1 MSIIQNIRER
11 GTWILLGFIAIALI
25 AFILQDGIG
34 RNNGAGNQVVLGEIN
49 GKQININDIEQ
60 TFQYRL
66 KMFGS
71 QNVKRETDLNR
82 IWESELYTELISQE
96 AEKIGLAVGT
106 KETED
111 VIYGNES
118 PFTREPFNQNFIDQ
132 ATGRFK
138 VEELKTILTKLKKSN
153 KKEDIEQRESLEKNE
168 IIPATKQRLVD
179 KYITLLI
186 KGVQTPKWLLEKQ
199 YAESNA
205 TANINYVFLPYT
217 SIPDN
222 NIKVSNDEIATY
234 LKENSNAFQIEETQR
249 SLSFINFSAT
259 PTPTDSLV
267 VKKDII
273 SYKEAFKTA
282 TDLNIFLNSAGSE
295 ISYDSSYYSR
305 KNLGLPIN
313 IDSLINTPIGSVYGP
328 YIDGQNYT
336 MTKVVGTKQWS
347 DSTSVRYIILASGG
361 QTGSADSIAKNRIDS
376 IQLAIKGGASFDELA
391 KKYSDD
397 SRNKDNGGVLET
409 LTQKMQVAAEK
420 TLQYPKTFLNY
431 VFSNPQGTKGVLKTE
446 WGYQYVEILKQS
458 PPQAAYNLA
467 QLSKPISASAET
479 INTAKAAAIKFAS
492 SCKDVNSFITNAK
505 KIGKQATPVSG
516 IKGYDFNIQF
526 LGEKRELVKWL
537 FEKNINDV
545 SEPIDFGENFVVAVI
560 TGEDKPGLASVET
573 AKTMSLNGINVVDII
588 RNKKKAEQLKAKLV
602 GASLESIAASN
613 NTQVQ
618 KQDNLRYSDFG
629 IGTSQLEPKTIG
641 LAFNKTLLN
650 KVSKPIVG
658 NAGVYAIS
666 INSLGA
672 TADQQGLDA
681 FKARLNELAANTL
694 ARSLTALKKSAKIV
708 DNRTK
713 LF

>member
-11 GTWILLGFIAIALI
+11 GTWIILGFIAIALI

-34 RNNGAGNQVVLGEIN
+34 RNNKASNQPIVGDIN
-49 GKQININDIEQ
+49 GKKININDIEEI
-60 TFQYRL
+60 FQYKL
-66 KMFGS
+66 KMLGS
-71 QNVKRETDLNR
+71 QNIKREDVLNR
-82 IWESELYTELISQE
+82 IWDNELYTELISEE
-96 AEKIGLAVGT
+96 AEKIGLAVGA

-118 PFTREPFNQNFIDQ
+118 PFTREPFNKEFIDQ
-132 ATGRFK
+132 NTGRFK

-168 IIPATKQRLVD
+168 IIPATKQRLAE

-217 SIPDN
+217 TIPDN
-222 NIKVSNDEIATY
+222 NIKVTNDEIAAY

-249 SLSFINFSAT
+249 NLSFINFSAT

-267 VKKDII
+267 IKKDII

-295 ISYDSSYYSR
+295 IPYDSSYYSK
-305 KNLGLPIN
+305 KNIKFPTN
-313 IDSLINTPIGSVYGP
+313 IDSLISTPIGSVYGP
-328 YIDGQNYT
+328 YIDGKNYT

-347 DSTSVRYIILASGG
+347 DSTSVRYILLATNG
-361 QTGSADSIAKNRIDS
+361 QTGSIDSIAKNRIDS
-376 IQLAIKGGASFDELA
+376 IQFAIKGGAPFDELA

-397 SRNKDNGGVLET
+397 TRNKDNGGVLET

-420 TLQYPKTFLNY
+420 TIQYPKSFLNY
-431 VFSNPQGTKGVLKTE
+431 VFSNPQGTKGVVKTE

-479 INTAKAAAIKFAS
+479 ISTARAAAIKFTS
-492 SCKDVNSFITNAK
+492 TCKDVNSFITNAK
-505 KIGKQATPVSG
+505 KIGKQVTPVTG
-516 IKGYDFNIQF
+516 IRGYDFYIKD

-537 FEKNINDV
+537 FEKNINDI

-588 RNKKKAEQLKAKLV
+588 RNKKKAEQLKAKLI
-602 GASLESIAASN
+602 GASIESIATSN

-618 KQDNLRYSDFG
+618 KQENLKYSDFG
-629 IGTSQLEPKTIG
+629 IGTSQFEPKTIG

-658 NAGVYAIS
+658 NAGVYVIS
-666 INSLGA
+666 LNGLGA
-672 TADQQGLDA
+672 SADQQGIDA
-681 FKARLNELAANTL
+681 FKARLNQNAENTIS
-694 ARSLTALKKSAKIV
+694 RSFMALKKSAKII